1 MSTQPESPPTPLVV
15 EVARRIRVAMAD
27 RGVDQQTV
35 AGAVG
40 ILPAGFSRRMKGQP
54 EWSLTELVRLADYFG
69 IPVAT
74 FTADLPR
81 TVSAPDPTEET
92 AS

>member
-1 MSTQPESPPTPLVV
+1 MSTQPESPPTPLVL

-35 AGAVG
+35 AAG
-40 ILPAGFSRRMKGQP
+40 IRMPPPGFSRRMKGQP
-54 EWSLTELVRLADYFG
+54 EWSLSELVQLADYFG
-69 IPVAT
+69 VPEST

-81 TVSAPDPTEET
+81 TMSAPDPNEET